1 MTGATLVVEGLGLR
15 YPGRDVLAGVNLTV
29 QPGEIVALLGAS
41 GCGKSSLLRTVAGL
55 TRATSGSIR
64 VDGTPVQGPRP
75 DVALVFQHPALLP
88 WLTVERNVAF
98 GLTFARQTRLPRAT
112 RKARVSAALR
122 AVGLE
127 DAHAARPAALSG
139 GMAQRAALARSLARE
154 PRVLL
159 LDEPF
164 SALDEVTR
172 AAMQRLL
179 LDVVRRTGATTLFVT
194 HDIDEALRIAD
205 RVVLLGSR
213 GRLVAQWRVEV
224 AEPREAQLD
233 ALGELR
239 LPIFKALQDTM
250 SQAA

>member
-1 MTGATLVVEGLGLR
+1 
-15 YPGRDVLAGVNLTV
+15 VLDGVNLTV
-29 QPGEIVALLGAS
+29 QAGEIVALLGPS
-41 GCGKSSLLRTVAGL
+41 GCGKSSLLRVIAGL
-55 TRATSGSIR
+55 TRATAGSVQ
-64 VDGTPVQGPRP
+64 VDGATVEGPRP
-75 DVALVFQHPALLP
+75 DVALMFQHPALLP

-98 GLTFARQTRLPRAT
+98 GLTFAGQPPLPRAT
-112 RKARVSAALR
+112 RKARVGAALR

-127 DAHAARPAALSG
+127 GAHAARPAELSG

-154 PRVLL
+154 PRVML

-172 AAMQRLL
+172 ATMQRLL
-179 LDVVRRTGATTLFVT
+179 LEMVRRTGATALFVT

-213 GRLVAQWRVEV
+213 GRLAAQWSVDV
-224 AEPREAQLD
+224 AGPRDAQLD

-239 LPIFKALQDTM
+239 IPIFKALQDTM
-250 SQAA
+250 SHAA